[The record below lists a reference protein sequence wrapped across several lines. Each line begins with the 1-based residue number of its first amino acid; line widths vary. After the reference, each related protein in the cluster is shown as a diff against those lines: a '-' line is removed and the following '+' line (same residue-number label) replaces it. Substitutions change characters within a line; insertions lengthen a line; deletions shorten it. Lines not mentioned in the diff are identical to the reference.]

1 MLPYVAY
8 YKPRGVPLSA
18 LQCVE
23 LAVDELE
30 ALRLADLEGLYQEE
44 AAQRMNVSR
53 QTFGR
58 IIESAH
64 KKVAD
69 ALVHGKA
76 LSIAG
81 GPVEL
86 AGPITGVPAAV
97 PPQAERA
104 GPGGPMRGPGHCHR
118 HGRCNR

>member
-1 MLPYVAY
+1 MPQVTY
-8 YKPRGVPLSA
+8 YKPRGVPLAA

-23 LAVDELE
+23 LTVDELE
-30 ALRLADLEGLYQEE
+30 AIRLADFEHLYQEE

-58 IIESAH
+58 ILDAAH
-64 KKVAD
+64 AKVAD

-81 GPVEL
+81 GPIEIS
-86 AGPITGVPAAV
+86 P
-97 PPQAERA
+97 
-104 GPGGPMRGPGHCHR
+104 GPGTPPAQEPPGWHGCGR
-118 HGRCNR
+118 GRCRRGGQPRRL